1 MPPGV
6 QGLLTN
12 VLTDDTTP
20 QASLS
25 EGYISDIEN
34 DPKKIFAQFEKAETS
49 SITYDETDPKKML
62 THLDGIITAASGQ
75 EEDEAETMLAELSH
89 VGLLCRAQSDNNDE
103 DDIASMLADFHR
115 TPSVGQSA
123 IHETAAEIDPKQL
136 LQEFEIVDPFKD
148 RETVFGYGGDD
159 VGRMLAVLEE
169 KTAFDDHDDP
179 GRLIADIERKTL
191 MITHKPA
198 EDEDDDLKVLHDRLT
213 NSLSPPSNRESH
225 LDIVDMHVSSVAN
238 HARCESVFDK
248 AVVSCAIA
256 LQLEVA
262 GLRWEEAQGW
272 TTYLFSGSLDGHNAR
287 HNKDKIVNQAT
298 QELDKIIQDVLHEEK
313 RYLNTE
319 SKIRQLRRLIVSNI
333 AADAS
338 EEDLK
343 EFFYYSKVAV

>member
-1 MPPGV
+1 MPPWV

-12 VLTDDTTP
+12 ALTDDTTP

-34 DPKKIFAQFEKAETS
+34 DPKYMSAQFEKAETS
-49 SITYDETDPKKML
+49 SSTYDETDPKKML
-62 THLDGIITAASGQ
+62 AHLDGITTSASGQ
-75 EEDEAETMLAELSH
+75 EEDEAERMLAELSH
-89 VGLLCRAQSDNNDE
+89 VGSRCRARSDNNDE
-103 DDIASMLADFHR
+103 DVIASMLADFHR
-115 TPSVGQSA
+115 VPSVGQST
-123 IHETAAEIDPKQL
+123 IHWKAAEIDPRQM
-136 LQEFEIVDPFKD
+136 LQDFEIVDPFKD
-148 RETVFGYGGDD
+148 RETVYDYGGDD
-159 VGRMLAVLEE
+159 VGRMLAVVEG

-179 GRLIADIERKTL
+179 GRLIADIERTTL

-198 EDEDDDLKVLHDRLT
+198 EDEDDDLEALHDRLT
-213 NSLSPPSNRESH
+213 NFLSPPFHRESH

-238 HARCESVFDK
+238 HARCESTFDK

-256 LQLEVA
+256 LQLEDV

-272 TTYLFSGSLDGHNAR
+272 TTYLFSSSLDGYNAR
-287 HNKDKIVNQAT
+287 HNKDEIVNQAT

-313 RYLNTE
+313 RHLNTE
-319 SKIRQLRRLIVSNI
+319 SKTRQSRRLIVSNI

-343 EFFYYSKVAV
+343 EFFHCSRVVV